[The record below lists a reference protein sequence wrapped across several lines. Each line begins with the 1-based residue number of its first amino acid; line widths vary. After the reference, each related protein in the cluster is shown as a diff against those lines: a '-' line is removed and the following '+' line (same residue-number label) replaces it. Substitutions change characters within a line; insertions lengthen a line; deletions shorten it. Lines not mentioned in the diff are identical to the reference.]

1 MFCQQYIPFP
11 IVSQRTIRI
20 FQVKIPLFIF
30 RYLVRIAF
38 DAAVDRIRET
48 LVDKK
53 TVVFSVDMEND
64 RKGFAPSLAAHEF
77 LHSGRLRKVF
87 RP

>member
-30 RYLVRIAF
+30 HYLIRIAF
-38 DAAVDRIRET
+38 DAAVDRIWET
-48 LVDKK
+48 LVDIKS
-53 TVVFSVDMEND
+53 VVFSVDIEKNG
-64 RKGFAPSLAAHEF
+64 KGFTPSLAAHEV
-77 LHSGRLRKVF
+77 LYGGRL
-87 RP
+87 